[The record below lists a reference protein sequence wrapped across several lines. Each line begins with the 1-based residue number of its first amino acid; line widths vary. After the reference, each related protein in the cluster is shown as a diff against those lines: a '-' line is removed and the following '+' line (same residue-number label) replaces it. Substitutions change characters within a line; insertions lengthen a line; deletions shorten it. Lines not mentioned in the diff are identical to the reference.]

1 MASTTQT
8 IENTPS
14 DQPSMEK
21 SLVSDESPL
30 NDESK
35 SGLPLGKDVQKII
48 NSARTSPA
56 PALGAWLMSG
66 LTACLMWASFTP
78 LDYGPLGW
86 VCLIPLLLLAKI
98 PRKTRFMYTAIY
110 CSGFAFTL
118 ATFQW
123 MRLGDPTMYVAWIAL
138 AFYIAFYFPLF
149 ILLTRTAVHRFR
161 IPLPAAAP
169 IMWVGLEYIRA
180 YFMTGFSWYY
190 IGHTQYRWIEL
201 IQISDITGAYG
212 VSFLVVML
220 AACFADLLPASLLKK
235 MKLLPINLSPED
247 QKLDQTSLR
256 HIIQTAVCLSLFLAV
271 LGYGYVRRSHAAFQD
286 GSRTALIQGNFPTSV
301 KHDPNSWQRMY
312 LKHQVLTGAAV
323 RYQPDLIIWPETMFR
338 WPLIESNGKTKQEL
352 QAIAPEIPHEKWN
365 EPSVRKALSNM
376 SQEAN
381 AALVIGLDTIA
392 AADTKVDHYNSAVF
406 VRPDYGLVSRYDKIH
421 RVPFGEYLPLK
432 EILPFLSIFSP
443 YGASFGIEPGQHAAN
458 FEYQNW
464 NLAPIICFED
474 TVPHLVR
481 SMINQSSAEN
491 STEKPIDCLVN
502 LTNDGWFHGSSELD
516 QHLITAAF
524 RCVENRTPMVRAVNT
539 GISAIIDGDG
549 MIIEPDVFIDGDN
562 QGRTSFVDPKTGRW
576 HKSLNAV
583 LVDTVPLDNRS
594 SFYTKYGDW
603 FAGTC
608 CFCAMFVFFMAIL
621 TRKRKTVPVN
631 SQ

>member
-1 MASTTQT
+1 MGFTTQT
-8 IENTPS
+8 IEHTPA
-14 DQPSMEK
+14 DQSSMENP
-21 SLVSDESPL
+21 LVPDESHP
-30 NDESK
+30 NNESK

-48 NSARTSPA
+48 NTARTSPA

-78 LDYGPLGW
+78 LNFGPLGW
-86 VCLIPLLLLAKI
+86 VCLIPLLLLVRL

-110 CSGFAFTL
+110 CAGLVFTL
-118 ATFQW
+118 ASFQW

-138 AFYIAFYFPLF
+138 SIYVAFYFPLF
-149 ILLTRTAVHRFR
+149 ILLTRAAVHRFR

-169 IMWVGLEYIRA
+169 VMWVGLEYMRA
-180 YFMTGFSWYY
+180 YLLTGFSWYY
-190 IGHTQYRWIEL
+190 IGHTQYQWIEL

-220 AACFADLLPASLLKK
+220 AACFADLLPGSFMRRLKLFPN
-235 MKLLPINLSPED
+235 KLSQEEQN
-247 QKLDQTSLR
+247 LDQTSLR
-256 HIIQTAVCLSLFLAV
+256 HIIQTAVCLSLFFAV
-271 LGYGYVRRSHAAFQD
+271 LGYGYVRRSQAAFQD
-286 GSRTALIQGNFPTSV
+286 GPNVALIQGNFPTAV

-312 LKHQVLTGAAV
+312 LKHQVLMGAAV

-352 QAIAPEIPHEKWN
+352 LAIAPEIPVDKWN
-365 EPSVRKALSNM
+365 EPSVRKALTNM

-392 AADTKVDHYNSAVF
+392 AGDSKVEHYNSAVF
-406 VRPDYGLVSRYDKIH
+406 VRPDYGIVSRYDKIH

-432 EILPFLSIFSP
+432 ETFPFLQYFTP
-443 YGASFGIEPGQHAAN
+443 YGPDFGIEPGQHAAN

-481 SMINQSSAEN
+481 SMIKQASAPN
-491 STEKPIDCLVN
+491 AEKPIDCMVN

-539 GISAIIDGDG
+539 GVSAIIDGDG
-549 MIIEPDVFIDGDN
+549 MIVEPDVFIDGDN
-562 QGRTSFVDPKTGRW
+562 QGRTSFVNPETGRW
-576 HKSLNAV
+576 NKSLNAV
-583 LVDTVPLDNRS
+583 LVDTIPLDNRT

-608 CFCAMFVFFMAIL
+608 CFCALFVFFMAIL
-621 TRKRKTVPVN
+621 TRKRNPVAATG
-631 SQ
+631 